1 MRKSKYTDEVL
12 IEFIEQHKHLRRIDI
27 QNEHRT
33 MYQAIRNRGLL
44 HLLPPK
50 TTRSGGIAGEGIWAQ
65 VYKERAENK
74 PKRNRSV
81 KNVVKPTEDRE
92 RPQTPKL
99 MYKSYKIDDNTYFCG
114 RCQQERTL
122 DKFNGH
128 TKTLCSKCYNKVGH
142 YMGKDQDTNPWNVK
156 DYYCNSVVNV
166 SESQKFEIG
175 IKVEP
180 RLQEWLT
187 KIGYQFIF
195 KRFYNEKHIK

>member
-1 MRKSKYTDEVL
+1 MRKSKYTDEMV
-12 IEFIEQHKHLRRIDI
+12 IQFIEDNKHLSRKQLRML
-27 QNEHRT
+27 NEAI
-33 MYQAIRNRGLL
+33 YQQIYNRKLEH
-44 HLLPPK
+44 HLPQK
-50 TTRSGGIAGEGIWAQ
+50 TTRYGTLVGVGPHAGR
-65 VYKERAENK
+65 YKGKNERKKDK
-74 PKRNRSV
+74 PIKI
-81 KNVVKPTEDRE
+81 VKPTEDRE

-99 MYKSYKIDDNTYFCG
+99 MYKSYKIDSNTYFCG

-122 DKFNGH
+122 ELYNTH
-128 TKTLCSKCYNKVGH
+128 TKTICSKCYNKIAH

-156 DYYCNSVVNV
+156 DFYCNSVVNV